1 MPLQVEA
8 AKMYEYILIYKMYIH
23 FLSIF
28 YCNVFCFNFKNLAE
42 AFVSLS
48 CLIGWFGFMTTFT
61 CIVRGLH
68 KKVELILLYLI

>member
-1 MPLQVEA
+1 MNTFLYIKYIYIFSLFFTV
-8 AKMYEYILIYKMYIH
+8 MY
-23 FLSIF
+23 FAST
-28 YCNVFCFNFKNLAE
+28 FKNLAE

-48 CLIGWFGFMTTFT
+48 CVIGWFVFMTTFT